1 MDYSERFK
9 QCRLDAGLKQAAA
22 AKLSGI
28 SQQAISAY
36 ENGSREPHMSAIIA
50 LARTYGVTLDYLC
63 GLVDERDAVWHP

>member
-22 AKLSGI
+22 SKLSGV

-36 ENGSREPHMSAIIA
+36 EKGKREPHMSAIIA
-50 LARTYGVTLDYLC
+50 LSRTYGVTMDYIC
-63 GLVDERDAVWHP
+63 GLVDEKDGVWHP